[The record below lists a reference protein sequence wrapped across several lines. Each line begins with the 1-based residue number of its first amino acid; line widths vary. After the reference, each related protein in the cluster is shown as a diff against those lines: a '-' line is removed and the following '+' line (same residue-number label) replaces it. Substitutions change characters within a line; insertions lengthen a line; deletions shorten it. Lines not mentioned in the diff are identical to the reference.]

1 MNRVKVKVNG
11 YDIEYIDEGVQSGQ
25 VIVFA
30 HGLGGNCDQWVDQI
44 KYFSANYRVIAFT
57 LQGHGDSE
65 KPLSYD
71 CYTIEKYADTV
82 VELLK
87 KLKASSCIWV
97 GNSMGGV
104 IGYEVMKRNQDLIN
118 IMFTNG
124 TTPVLEI
131 NKFAISVIKA
141 IDKALIK
148 LMGLD
153 GYIKFVVKYT
163 SKEESAKEAI
173 LKIMIKASKE
183 AVIASR
189 VALGNYNY
197 LDIVKNS
204 KNRIFI
210 IRCPYDKD
218 INMYLKKYN
227 DVIDSNSTVS
237 VLQLADS
244 GHIANLEKPE
254 EYSALI
260 DEVLNNIKEKRNA
273 V

>member
-1 MNRVKVKVNG
+1 MNRIMVKVNG
-11 YDIEYIDEGVQSGQ
+11 YDIEYIDEGAQSAQ

-30 HGLGGNCDQWVDQI
+30 HGLGGNCDQWIEQI
-44 KYFSANYRVIAFT
+44 KLFSANYRVISFT

-65 KPLSYD
+65 KPLSYGN
-71 CYTIEKYADTV
+71 YTIEKYADTA

-87 KLKASSCIWV
+87 KLKISSCIWV

-104 IGYEVMKRNQDLIN
+104 IGYDVMKRNKNLIN

-124 TTPVLEI
+124 TTPALEM
-131 NKFAISVIKA
+131 KKSFVSMIKTM
-141 IDKALIK
+141 DKVMIK
-148 LMGLD
+148 LMGFE
-153 GYIKFVVKYT
+153 GYIKFAAQNT
-163 SKEESAKEAI
+163 SKKKNAKQAI
-173 LKIMIKASKE
+173 YDIMVKASKE
-183 AVIASR
+183 AVIASH

-197 LDIVKNS
+197 LDIVKNT
-204 KNRIFI
+204 KNKIFI
-210 IRCPYDKD
+210 IKCPYDKD
-218 INMYLKKYN
+218 INTYLKKHN
-227 DVIDSNSTVS
+227 DELDSNLNVAI
-237 VLQLADS
+237 VQLADS